1 MKKILSIITLLS
13 LITVMLSGCSLF
25 GTKVI
30 KDELITIEK
39 ISQDKMEELVKANN
53 DVVSTIYGNPKFFT
67 TAELRGHIS
76 EYYDEDVIE
85 TYFTKKIFYDKDG
98 KIVST
103 IKTENRKNISEM
115 DFTINTNDISIINDK
130 QSFEVVFSDGE
141 TEYKIEFTAIYN
153 KNISDWVLEDIVL

>member
-13 LITVMLSGCSLF
+13 LTMVMLSGCSLF
-25 GTKVI
+25 GTKVV

-39 ISQDKMEELVKANN
+39 ISQDKMEELVEANN

-67 TAELRGHIS
+67 TAELRGHVS
-76 EYYDEDVIE
+76 EYYDEKVID

-98 KIVST
+98 KIIST

-115 DFTINTNDISIINDK
+115 NFTINTSDISIVNDK
-130 QSFEVVFSDGE
+130 QNFEVVFSDGE